1 MKEILEKISS
11 YNLFNYL
18 LPGTVFVF
26 VLSKISDHNLLQNDL
41 LIGAFLYYFIGLIIS
56 RIGSVIIEP
65 LLKKWKFLRF
75 AEYSDFVIYSKKD
88 DKIDILSETNNMY
101 RTIIAL
107 ILALVLVK
115 GFDWIILKIGM
126 NETWQSIVALTLLLA
141 LFLFSYRKQTNY
153 ITKRI
158 LAHKENNN
166 TQHGV

>member
-26 VLSKISDHNLLQNDL
+26 VLAKISEHNFIQKDL
-41 LIGAFLYYFIGLIIS
+41 LIGAFFYYFIGLIIS

-65 LLKKWKFLRF
+65 LLKKWNFLKF

-88 DKIDILSETNNMY
+88 DKIDVLSETNNMY

-107 ILALVLVK
+107 IISLILVK
-115 GFDWIILKIGM
+115 GFDWITMKIGM
-126 NETWQSIVALTLLLA
+126 NEIWQSVIVLILMLS

-158 LAHKENNN
+158 IAHKNK
-166 TQHGV
+166 

>member
-26 VLSKISDHNLLQNDL
+26 VLSKISEHNFIQKDL
-41 LIGAFLYYFIGLIIS
+41 LIGAFFYYFIGLVIS
-56 RIGSVIIEP
+56 RVGSIIIEP
-65 LLKKWKFLRF
+65 LLKRWHFLKF
-75 AEYSDFVIYSKKD
+75 AEYSDFVIFSKKD
-88 DKIDILSETNNMY
+88 DKIDTLSETNNMY

-107 ILALVLVK
+107 IFSLTLVK
-115 GFDWIILKIGM
+115 GFDFLVLKTGM
-126 NETWQSIVALTLLLA
+126 NGTWQSVIILTVLLA
-141 LFLFSYRKQTNY
+141 LFLFSYKKQTAY

-158 LAHKENNN
+158 KAHKKNNN

>member
-26 VLSKISDHNLLQNDL
+26 ILSKTSDLNLIQKDL
-41 LIGAFLYYFIGLIIS
+41 LIGGFLYYFIGLIIS

-65 LLKKWKFLRF
+65 ILSKTSFIKF
-75 AEYSDFVIYSKKD
+75 ADYSDFVTYSKVD
-88 DKIDILSETNNMY
+88 TKIDTLSESNNMY
-101 RTIIAL
+101 RTMISLFLCLLLTKLYQWLSGLIGLSDYTGNIIL
-107 ILALVLVK
+107 ILL
-115 GFDWIILKIGM
+115 ILI
-126 NETWQSIVALTLLLA
+126 

-158 LAHKENNN
+158 VANKKNND
-166 TQHGV
+166 TQHNV

>member
-1 MKEILEKISS
+1 MKEILDKISS

-26 VLSKISDHNLLQNDL
+26 LLAKISVINLIQKDI
-41 LIGAFLYYFIGLIIS
+41 LIGGFLYYFIGLVIS

-65 LLKKWKFLRF
+65 LLSKLNFIKF
-75 AEYSDFVIYSKKD
+75 ADYSDFVTYSKVD
-88 DKIDILSETNNMY
+88 TKIDILSESNNMY

-107 ILALVLVK
+107 ILCLLLTK
-115 GFDWIILKIGM
+115 LFTWITEISGLTKIWSYIILL
-126 NETWQSIVALTLLLA
+126 IVILI

-158 LAHKENNN
+158 IANKNND
-166 TQHGV
+166 TQHSV

>member
-26 VLSKISDHNLLQNDL
+26 VLAKISNHNFIQSDL

-65 LLKKWKFLRF
+65 LLKKLNFLKF
-75 AEYSDFVIYSKKD
+75 AEYSDFVVYTKKD
-88 DKIDILSETNNMY
+88 DKIDVLSETNNTY

-107 ILALVLVK
+107 LISLILVK
-115 GFDWIILKIGM
+115 GFDWIILKTGM
-126 NETWQSIVALTLLLA
+126 NEIWQSVIVLTLMLC

-158 LAHKENNN
+158 IAHKKNNN
-166 TQHGV
+166 TQQ

>member
-26 VLSKISDHNLLQNDL
+26 VLAKTSPHDFTQKDL
-41 LIGAFLYYFIGLIIS
+41 LIGAFLYYFIGLLIS

-65 LLKKWKFLRF
+65 LLKKWKFLKF
-75 AEYSDFVIYSKKD
+75 AEYSDYVIYSKQD
-88 DKIDILSETNNMY
+88 DKIDILSESNNMY

-107 ILALVLVK
+107 ILSLLLVK
-115 GFDWIILKIGM
+115 GFDWIVEIIGI
-126 NETWQSIVALTLLLA
+126 NGTWQSIIILLLMLA

-153 ITKRI
+153 IKKRI
-158 LAHKENNN
+158 DAHKENNK
-166 TQHGV
+166 TQQGV

>member
-26 VLSKISDHNLLQNDL
+26 VLAKISEHNFIQKDL

-65 LLKKWKFLRF
+65 LLKKWNFLKF

-88 DKIDILSETNNMY
+88 DKIMCCQKL
-101 RTIIAL
+101 TICT
-107 ILALVLVK
+107 
-115 GFDWIILKIGM
+115 G
-126 NETWQSIVALTLLLA
+126 
-141 LFLFSYRKQTNY
+141 R
-153 ITKRI
+153 
-158 LAHKENNN
+158 
-166 TQHGV
+166 

>member
-26 VLSKISDHNLLQNDL
+26 ILSKISNFNLIQKDL
-41 LIGAFLYYFIGLIIS
+41 LIGGFLYYFIGLIIS

-65 LLKKWKFLRF
+65 ILSKISFIKF
-75 AEYSDFVIYSKKD
+75 ADYSDFVTYSKVD
-88 DKIDILSETNNMY
+88 SKIDILSESNNMY
-101 RTIIAL
+101 RTMISLFLCLLLTRLYQWLSGL
-107 ILALVLVK
+107 IGLGEHTGSTILLLLVL
-115 GFDWIILKIGM
+115 I
-126 NETWQSIVALTLLLA
+126 

-158 LAHKENNN
+158 VANKKNND
-166 TQHGV
+166 TQYSL

>member
-26 VLSKISDHNLLQNDL
+26 VLSKISSYDLIQKDL
-41 LIGAFLYYFIGLIIS
+41 LIGGFLYYFIGLIIS

-65 LLKKWKFLRF
+65 VLSKLSFIKF
-75 AEYSDFVIYSKKD
+75 AEYSDFVTYSKVD
-88 DKIDILSETNNMY
+88 TKIDVLSESNNMY

-107 ILALVLVK
+107 LLCLLLSK
-115 GFDWIILKIGM
+115 LFSWIIKVTGM
-126 NETWQSIVALTLLLA
+126 TEIWSYIILILLLLI

-158 LAHKENNN
+158 VANKNND
-166 TQHGV
+166 TQHSV

>member
-26 VLSKISDHNLLQNDL
+26 VLAKISEHNFIQKDL

-65 LLKKWKFLRF
+65 LLKKWNFLKF

-88 DKIDILSETNNMY
+88 DKIDVLSETNNMY

-107 ILALVLVK
+107 IISLILVK
-115 GFDWIILKIGM
+115 GFDWITMKIGM
-126 NETWQSIVALTLLLA
+126 NEIWQSVIVLTLMLS

-158 LAHKENNN
+158 IAHKNNNN
-166 TQHGV
+166 TQ